1 MIAPL
6 KSGEIMDKFR
16 VCTMC
21 KEKKSVD
28 NFYKQTLGYHSL
40 CNPCKTKYN
49 KQRYAKQK
57 KALSFFKGE

>member
-1 MIAPL
+1 
-6 KSGEIMDKFR
+6 MDKFR